1 MHFSDWATRASDPMA
16 CHGLQKG
23 LPYVLEPSPLP
34 VNRTM
39 HGCWNFLAGG
49 KSSGGYFVLSLMN
62 EEAIPRPKLD
72 VGDFLEFLGFL
83 PDSSGIAPQE
93 MEDCQCVPMKIRIF
107 GAQGLVWPL
116 RQLTASWF
124 DPVSG
129 EPYN

>member
-1 MHFSDWATRASDPMA
+1 
-16 CHGLQKG
+16 
-23 LPYVLEPSPLP
+23 
-34 VNRTM
+34 
-39 HGCWNFLAGG
+39 
-49 KSSGGYFVLSLMN
+49 MN

-93 MEDCQCVPMKIRIF
+93 MEDCQCVPMEIRIF

-124 DPVSG
+124 DRVSG